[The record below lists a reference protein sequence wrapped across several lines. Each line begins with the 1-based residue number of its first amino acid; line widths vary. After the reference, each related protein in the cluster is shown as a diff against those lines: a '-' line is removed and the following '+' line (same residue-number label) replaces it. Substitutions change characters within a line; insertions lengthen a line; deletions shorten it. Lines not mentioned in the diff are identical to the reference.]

1 MMFFKC
7 TESLEAGD
15 MLQAFLPLP
24 QTQATPATRQWL
36 CVLHVY
42 AFRRASEKKIKKQ

>member
-1 MMFFKC
+1 MMFLS
-7 TESLEAGD
+7 TESLEADD

-24 QTQATPATRQWL
+24 QTQATPAMRQWL

-42 AFRRASEKKIKKQ
+42 AFRGGFWKKN